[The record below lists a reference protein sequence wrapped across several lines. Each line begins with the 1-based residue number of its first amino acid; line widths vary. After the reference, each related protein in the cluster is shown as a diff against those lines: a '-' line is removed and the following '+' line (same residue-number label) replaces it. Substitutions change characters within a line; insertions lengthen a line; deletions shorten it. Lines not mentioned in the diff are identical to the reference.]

1 MVGIIFVYIDTV
13 FGFYWHSFFMLNWM
27 FQHDYLDT
35 CFFAHLVCV
44 RGERERERERERECV
59 CV

>member
-1 MVGIIFVYIDTV
+1 MFGIIFVYVDTV

-44 RGERERERERERECV
+44 FCIFVFAPVQRKSACFT
-59 CV
+59 